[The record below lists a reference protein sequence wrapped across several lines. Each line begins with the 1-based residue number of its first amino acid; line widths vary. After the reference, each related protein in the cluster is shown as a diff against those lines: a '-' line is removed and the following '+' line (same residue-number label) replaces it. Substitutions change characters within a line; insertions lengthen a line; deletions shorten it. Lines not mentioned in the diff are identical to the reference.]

1 MIKDIIDILEGV
13 RAKRPLVLHITNY
26 VTVNDCANVTLC
38 AGGSPVMTDEA
49 EDIKEMVKLASAVV
63 LNIGTLNERTVK
75 SMMLA
80 GKEANKA
87 KIPVILDP
95 VGAGATKYRTDTV
108 WRILKEVKVS
118 IIKGNEGEIGSL
130 AGMGGKVVGVDSA
143 GSGDIDAAA
152 ELAKSTKTV
161 VAMTGKEDIIS
172 DGKTTILVNSGH
184 ELLGTVSGT
193 GCMVSSVTGCYAA
206 VTEDML
212 MAAVAA
218 LTVFTTAGELAAK
231 NSLGPGTFKQHLM
244 DAMQNL
250 TRQELVIRGSAKDI
264 TKV

>member
-1 MIKDIIDILEGV
+1 MIKDIVDIMEKV
-13 RAKRPLVLHITNY
+13 RARRPLVHHITNY

-49 EDIKEMVKLASAVV
+49 KDIKEMVGLASAVV
-63 LNIGTLNERTVK
+63 LNIGTLNERTVE
-75 SMMLA
+75 SMILA

-108 WRILKEVKVS
+108 WRILKEVKVA
-118 IIKGNEGEIGSL
+118 IIKGNEGEIGFL
-130 AGMGGKVVGVDSA
+130 AGMGGKVVGVDSLE
-143 GSGDIDAAA
+143 SGGHDAAT

-184 ELLGTVSGT
+184 ELLGMVSGT

-206 VTEDML
+206 VTDDML

-250 TRQELVIRGSAKDI
+250 TRQELVTRGSAKDI

>member
-1 MIKDIIDILEGV
+1 MIKDIVDIMEKV
-13 RAKRPLVLHITNY
+13 RARRPLVHHITNY

-49 EDIKEMVKLASAVV
+49 KDIKEMVGLASAVV
-63 LNIGTLNERTVK
+63 LNIGTLNERTVE
-75 SMMLA
+75 SMILA

-95 VGAGATKYRTDTV
+95 VGAGATKYRTDAV
-108 WRILKEVKVS
+108 WRILKEVKVA
-118 IIKGNEGEIGSL
+118 IIKGNEGEIGFL
-130 AGMGGKVVGVDSA
+130 AGMGGKVVGVDSLE
-143 GSGDIDAAA
+143 SGGHDAAT

-184 ELLGTVSGT
+184 ELLGMVSGT

-206 VTEDML
+206 VTDDMM

-231 NSLGPGTFKQHLM
+231 NSLGPGTFKQNLM

-250 TRQELVIRGSAKDI
+250 TRQELVTRGSAKDI